1 MDIET
6 GDPVVVV
13 NAKGM
18 QQYGLADGDIGWSN
32 SVIQIP
38 EDDDY
43 VMFMKEGQKSILVL
57 SATRLEVNQELKDAG
72 IELDKDTIAGT

>member
-18 QQYGLADGDIGWSN
+18 QQYGLADGDIGWAN